1 MLLDDIIDL
10 ATDDKQSIAVLLRK
24 CIILASQLK
33 NEQLKSWA
41 NKELNGYDPDDNL
54 PPYRTLKTLAKGNF
68 YGELRTP
75 TQGLANSGSGF
86 GRGAS
91 QMGYRRFISSPYWSL

>member
-33 NEQLKSWA
+33 NERLKVWA
-41 NKELNGYDPDDNL
+41 NKELNGYDPDDSL
-54 PPYRTLKTLAKGNF
+54 PPYRTLRTIAKETL
-68 YGELRTP
+68 
-75 TQGLANSGSGF
+75 
-86 GRGAS
+86 RGA
-91 QMGYRRFISSPYWSL
+91 